1 MLLAM
6 EVVVVSRAAVVCAG
20 DERVESSLLC
30 VVQFTFLLLFGE
42 AQYVLDVVFK
52 AFGAVGER

>member
-6 EVVVVSRAAVVCAG
+6 EVVVVSRATVVCAG

-30 VVQFTFLLLFGE
+30 VVQFPFLLLFGE
-42 AQYVLDVVFK
+42 AQYVFDLVFR
-52 AFGAVGER
+52 AFGVVGER

>member
-6 EVVVVSRAAVVCAG
+6 EVVVVSSAAIVCAG

-30 VVQFTFLLLFGE
+30 VVQFPFLLLFGE
-42 AQYVLDVVFK
+42 AQYVLDVIFK
-52 AFGAVGER
+52 AFGMVGKR

>member
-6 EVVVVSRAAVVCAG
+6 EVVVVSRAIIVCAG

-30 VVQFTFLLLFGE
+30 VVQFPFLLLFGE

-52 AFGAVGER
+52 AFGTVGKR